1 MQNISPDSTKNNI
14 VIEYIPS
21 GSDKKRA
28 VMMYLFLGIMV
39 WVTKKNINTFEY
51 YHLKQAS
58 GRWILFLFILI
69 FDAVLLFIPVIKY
82 LGLIPLI
89 ILLTIWVIS
98 IKQARDGKYFV
109 NKKDSPLALFS
120 WVGAWFLDLFELD
133 VNISWT
139 KKSDIEIDINNK

>member
-21 GSDKKRA
+21 SSDKKRA